1 MLPRDVRWSAQAIYA
16 YCRAAD
22 DEIDLSGEP
31 KLAYTALTARLDR
44 ICSMAPGLQPHE
56 RAFAEVMQKFAI
68 PAEVPRTLLE
78 GFLWDV
84 EGRRYRSLDDLVKYG
99 VRVASTVGVMMSLVM
114 GVRSPQ
120 ALARAADLGIAMQ
133 LTNIARDVGED
144 ASLGRIYLPI
154 QWLIDESIEPD
165 EWLKRPEFS
174 APLSRVTARLLAAA
188 DEFYTRSMAG
198 IPLLPSSSR
207 TAIFSAAS
215 IYADI
220 GRVIQGNNY
229 DSVNSRAFTSKAR
242 KLWLMTRGRI
252 EAKRLREQAESPPAP
267 AAQQLIRAVTGYRQ
281 PEPERPPRPW
291 WNISRAVGDA
301 IVLFAELNERDRQ
314 EGRAFK
320 AVR

>member
-22 DEIDLSGEP
+22 DEIDLSGQP

-44 ICSMAPGLQPHE
+44 ICSMSPGLQPHE

-84 EGRRYRSLDDLVKYG
+84 EGRRYQSLDDLVKYG
-99 VRVASTVGVMMSLVM
+99 VRVASTVGVMMSLIM
-114 GVRSPQ
+114 GTRSAQ

-144 ASLGRIYLPI
+144 AALGRIYLPI
-154 QWLIDESIEPD
+154 QWLKDESIDPD
-165 EWLKRPEFS
+165 EWLKNPLFS

-188 DEFYTRSMAG
+188 DQFYSRSMAG
-198 IPLLPSSSR
+198 IPLLPSASR

-220 GRVIQGNNY
+220 GRVIQSNDY
-229 DSVNSRAFTSKAR
+229 DSVNSRAFTSKGR
-242 KLWLMTRGRI
+242 KLWLMTKGRV
-252 EAKRLREQAESPPAP
+252 EAKRLREQAATPAAP
-267 AAQQLIRAVTGYRQ
+267 AAERLISAVTNYRL
-281 PEPERPPRPW
+281 PEPEPPPRPW
-291 WNISRAVGDA
+291 WNLSRAVGDA
-301 IVLFAELNERDRQ
+301 AVLFAELNERDR
-314 EGRAFK
+314 EDDRTFK